1 MRAQQEGEA
10 ATICAKQMPYAH
22 SEDSN
27 SVRTALGQLL
37 RRRREE
43 AEHSLTELAGAAGL
57 SPAYLSEVERG
68 LKDISTDR
76 LGGIARALQVSV
88 AGLYLHPARSLRRP
102 GA

>member
-27 SVRTALGQLL
+27 SVRAALGQLL

-43 AEHSLTELAGAAGL
+43 AEHSLTELAGAADL

-76 LGGIARALQVSV
+76 LAGVGRLPPVSAARRH
-88 AGLYLHPARSLRRP
+88 YLLATLPR
-102 GA
+102 